1 MYTALLLP
9 SLVSLSRPVTVLS
22 VLQPQTRHAS
32 LSVTVTSSDT
42 PCLVLFLIKA
52 QASCVSA
59 FGSRCWWWRQ
69 SWPWSAILQPQT
81 RHASLSVTVAS
92 SDTPC
97 LLLFLIKAQASC
109 VSAFMSQYTLHIHCH
124 AFGSVSNTVTTS
136 SSSSVLYWRFF
147 QSWFVL
153 FTLYILDISYLKSP
167 SCVPAQHY
175 VSVTSCHCH
184 LTVTSSD
191 TP

>member
-1 MYTALLLP
+1 MLL
-9 SLVSLSRPVTVLS
+9 SLSQS
-22 VLQPQTRHAS
+22 HPQTRHVSFSSWSKLRLVVCQHFVLVVGGEDEVDHDRQYYNLRHAMLLS
-32 LSVTVTSSDT
+32 LS
-42 PCLVLFLIKA
+42 
-52 QASCVSA
+52 
-59 FGSRCWWWRQ
+59 Q
-69 SWPWSAILQPQT
+69 SHPQT
-81 RHASLSVTVAS
+81 RHVSFSSWLKLRLVVCQHLWANIRCIYTVMLA
-92 SDTPC
+92 
-97 LLLFLIKAQASC
+97 L
-109 VSAFMSQYTLHIHCH
+109 
-124 AFGSVSNTVTTS
+124 GSVSNTVTTS